1 LENEREVSY
10 EEGICLANQLGIDF
24 IEVSAKENTEIDNI
38 FFILT
43 KKYFF
48 DFENLKNKKQI
59 KKKKGLFSSLSNDD
73 DVEIKF
79 SKN

>member
-1 LENEREVSY
+1 LENERDVSY
-10 EEGICLANQLGIDF
+10 EEGIGLANELGIDF
-24 IEVSAKENTEIDNI
+24 IEVSAKENTQIDNI
-38 FFILT
+38 FYTLT

-48 DFENLKNKKQI
+48 DFQNLKNEKK

>member
-1 LENEREVSY
+1 VSY
-10 EEGICLANQLGIDF
+10 EEGIGFANQLGIDF
-24 IEVSAKENTEIDNI
+24 IEVSAKENTQIDNI
-38 FFILT
+38 FYILT

-48 DFENLKNKKQI
+48 DIENLKNEKKI